1 MLLEPTCIWPG
12 CDQPH
17 TWCHADHLTSW
28 STRGPT
34 GSSQR
39 RPAVPAAQLLKEQ
52 GFRIDRTDDGR
63 WHITAPDGTD
73 IC

>member
-1 MLLEPTCIWPG
+1 MLLEPTCVWPG

-34 GSSQR
+34 DPHNGAPLCPR
-39 RPAVPAAQLLKEQ
+39 HNYLKER
-52 GFRIDRTDDGR
+52 GFLVARADDGHWR
-63 WHITAPDGTD
+63 ITAPDGGD
-73 IC
+73 IS